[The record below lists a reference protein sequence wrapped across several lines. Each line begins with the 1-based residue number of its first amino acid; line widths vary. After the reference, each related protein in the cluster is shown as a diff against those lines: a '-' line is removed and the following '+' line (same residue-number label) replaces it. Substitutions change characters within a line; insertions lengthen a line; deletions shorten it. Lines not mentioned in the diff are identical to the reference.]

1 MKNIILD
8 NKSLRKLTDLIYRTT
23 GLRYDFNKKYYLER
37 RIRERME
44 VLEIE
49 DIKSFLRILQFDA
62 FERQQFINALTVKET
77 YFFREY
83 EQLKLFAEKVIP
95 MMLQEGPT
103 GLDKT
108 IKVLSA
114 GCATGEEA
122 YTLGIIMNEML
133 EGEAFDWRVVG
144 IDIDTLAL
152 EKAKK
157 GTYDTRSIRL
167 IPKEYLNRYLWV
179 DGEFYKVKPFLKQKI
194 NFAWAN
200 LLTGVPED
208 LAPFEVVFCRNVLIY
223 FDDVSRERV
232 LKNLYKVLV
241 PGGYIFFGHAD
252 FMGKFSTIFRPER
265 IGGHLVYRK

>member
-1 MKNIILD
+1 MKTIILD
-8 NKSLRKLTDLIYRTT
+8 NKSFRKVTDLVYRTT
-23 GLRYDFNKKYYLER
+23 GLRYDLNKKYYLER

-44 VLEIE
+44 ALEIE
-49 DIKSFLRILQFDA
+49 EVERYLRILQFDA
-62 FERQQFINALTVKET
+62 LERQKFINALTVKET

-83 EQLKLFAEKVIP
+83 EQLKLFAEKVLP
-95 MMLQEGPT
+95 RMLQEGSI
-103 GLDKT
+103 GLGKT

-122 YTLGIIMNEML
+122 YTLGIILNEML
-133 EGEAFDWRVVG
+133 EGEDFDWRVVG

-152 EKAKK
+152 EKAKE

-167 IPKEYLNRYLWV
+167 IPKEYLSRYLLP

-194 NFAWAN
+194 TFAWAN
-200 LLTGVPED
+200 LLTGIPGN

-232 LKNLYKVLV
+232 LNNLYRALV

-252 FMGKFSTIFRPER
+252 FVGKCFTVFRPER